1 MPYLCSERGQWL
13 TSAMALSIAL
23 SQGRSQEQ
31 LAQLAAFFTV
41 VGDTLAL
48 FSLHPEQIPNCSRE
62 PTVSPSDTP

>member
-1 MPYLCSERGQWL
+1 
-13 TSAMALSIAL
+13 MALSIVL

-48 FSLHPEQIPNCSRE
+48 FSLHPEQIPNCSRDQ
-62 PTVSPSDTP
+62 TVSPSDTP